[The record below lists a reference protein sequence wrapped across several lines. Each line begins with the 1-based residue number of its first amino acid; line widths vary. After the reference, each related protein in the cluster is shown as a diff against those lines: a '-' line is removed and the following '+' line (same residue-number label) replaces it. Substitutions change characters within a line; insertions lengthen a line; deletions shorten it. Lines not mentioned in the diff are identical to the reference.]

1 MSYYS
6 IGQNIKLVDRIQK
19 AVDSVSDTGH
29 NIRVKT
35 ENAFVTVTPTWE
47 TDNIER
53 GTLVG
58 LTTAAVASAVD
69 TYVPIGSETEIT
81 DVEKVSN
88 GTLYTVN
95 VNAAFRNQAMFRSI
109 MESGTGYTSLITDKN
124 RVSSDSILKKRPG
137 RDTYQFEIL
146 VEDAGGSNNAGLD
159 IGPDIL
165 G

>member
-1 MSYYS
+1 MMDYS
-6 IGQNIKLVDRIQK
+6 IGQNIRLVDRVQK

-58 LTTAAVASAVD
+58 LTTAAIASAAG
-69 TYVPIGSETEIT
+69 TYVPIGSETEIA
-81 DVEKVSN
+81 DVEKVDG

-95 VNAAFRNQAMFRSI
+95 VNAAFRNQAMFRSL

-124 RVSSDSILKKRPG
+124 RVSDDQILKKRPA
-137 RDTYQFEIL
+137 RDTYQFEVL
-146 VEDAGGSNNAGLD
+146 VEDTADSDGFGFDLRPN
-159 IGPDIL
+159 IL

>member
-1 MSYYS
+1 MSDYS

-69 TYVPIGSETEIT
+69 TYVPIGSETEIAN
-81 DVEKVSN
+81 VEKVNN

-124 RVSSDSILKKRPG
+124 RISDDQILKKRPA
-137 RDTYQFEIL
+137 RDTYQFEVL
-146 VEDAGGSNNAGLD
+146 VEDTADSDDFGL
-159 IGPDIL
+159 GLRPNIL